1 MRLSI
6 WSLTLWSIM
15 KYINKKI
22 DSNNIEIVC
31 ISDWHAGS
39 RNFDKKMAV
48 KLIEYINYNDN
59 VYVISVGDLTNNA
72 LKNSKSDVYT
82 SLSPSEEID
91 LVCSKE
97 LLGSINKDKWL
108 LMTSGNHG
116 NRTLKEVGLSVDE
129 LIAERLGVKEVFCPY
144 LTVLNVQLNMNSYF
158 ITVHHGAGGG
168 GTIGGKA
175 NTLNKLSNIVIGT
188 DIVIMGHTHSPMMI
202 PRLQYMV
209 DKKHN
214 KICEQVTYMI
224 NAGTLHNYDDSYAEE
239 KMLQPS
245 QLGQAIIT
253 IEGSAKCQPKRIFTR
268 WIV

>member
-1 MRLSI
+1 
-6 WSLTLWSIM
+6 M
-15 KYINKKI
+15 KYIERKI
-22 DSNNIEIVC
+22 DADNIEIVC
-31 ISDWHAGS
+31 LSDWHAGS
-39 RNFDKKMAV
+39 KNFDIKAAKNF
-48 KLIEYINYNDN
+48 IEYINTHDN

-97 LLGSINKDKWL
+97 LLGSIPIDKWL
-108 LMTSGNHG
+108 LLTSGNHG
-116 NRTLKEVGLSVDE
+116 NRTTREVGISIDA
-129 LIAERLGVKEVFCPY
+129 LIAERLGVKNKFNPY
-144 LTVLNVQLNMNSYF
+144 LTVLNIQLKTNSYF
-158 ITVHHGAGGG
+158 ITIHHGAGGG

-175 NTLNKLSNIVIGT
+175 NTLNKLSAIISGT

-209 DKKHN
+209 DKKHRT
-214 KICEQVTYMI
+214 IVQQVTYMI
-224 NAGTLHNYDDSYAEE
+224 NAGTLHTFDESYAEE

-245 QLGQAIIT
+245 QLGQAVIT
-253 IEGSAKCQPKRIFTR
+253 IESDIHMRPKRIFTR

>member
-1 MRLSI
+1 
-6 WSLTLWSIM
+6 M
-15 KYINKKI
+15 KYISRKV
-22 DSNNIEIVC
+22 DHCNIEVVC

-39 RNFDKKMAV
+39 RNFDIKSAK
-48 KLIEYINYNDN
+48 KLINYINSHDN

-91 LVCSKE
+91 MVCGDE
-97 LLGSINKDKWL
+97 LLGSISKDKWL

-116 NRTLKEVGLSVDE
+116 NRTTREVGLSVDE
-129 LIAERLGVKEVFCPY
+129 IIAERLGVKHLFCPY
-144 LTVLNVQLNMNSYF
+144 LTVLNLQLPDNSYY

-175 NTLNKLSNIVIGT
+175 NTLAKLSNIVIGT

-202 PRLQYMV
+202 PRLQYLV

-214 KICEQVTYMI
+214 AVVQQVTYMI

-253 IEGSAKCQPKRIFTR
+253 IESASKRTPKRIFTR
-268 WIV
+268 WII